1 VHPCAGEPSREVP
14 PLRWLGRG
22 FKVKRIILPVVA
34 IILFGFLLF
43 ACAKQ
48 TLPEP
53 ESQGAQLYS
62 KYCSNS
68 GCHSAIPPQESSFP
82 YWRNQYA
89 RWSAT
94 LKQKGMAYPSPQED
108 EIILAYLKKH
118 ARKSN
123 Y

>member
-1 VHPCAGEPSREVP
+1 
-14 PLRWLGRG
+14 
-22 FKVKRIILPVVA
+22 VKKFVVSVLA
-34 IILFGFLLF
+34 MILFSLMLY

-48 TLPEP
+48 SLPEP
-53 ESQGAQLYS
+53 ESQGAKLYV
-62 KYCSNS
+62 KYCSAS
-68 GCHSAIPPQESSFP
+68 GCHDAIPPQESSFP

-89 RWSAT
+89 RWSGN